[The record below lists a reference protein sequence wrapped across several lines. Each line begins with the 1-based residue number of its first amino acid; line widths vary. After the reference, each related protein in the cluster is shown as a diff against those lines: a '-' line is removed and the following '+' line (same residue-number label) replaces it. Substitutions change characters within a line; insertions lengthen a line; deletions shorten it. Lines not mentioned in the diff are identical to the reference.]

1 MPRSQSLPVPPW
13 VHPQGDDFLLD
24 VVVSVR
30 AARTRLMGVYDKR
43 LKLQLAAAPSDG
55 QANYALVRFLAEA
68 LQIARAQVEIVA
80 GASNK
85 RKTVRVCAVPL
96 ARVLLKLG
104 VG

>member
-1 MPRSQSLPVPPW
+1 MARRQRLQVPAW

-30 AARTRLMGVYDKR
+30 AARTRAMGVYDNR

-55 QANYALVRFLAEA
+55 QANDALVRFMAEA
-68 LQIARAQVEIVA
+68 LQVARAQVEIVA
-80 GASNK
+80 GATSK

-96 ARVLLKLG
+96 TRVLLTFG
-104 VG
+104 MG